1 MGIRTSEYLKGVHD
15 IPHQGN
21 IRHSTGTATVYQQLD
36 GLVREKE
43 RLQKQRR
50 MWSAKARRLQER
62 IAQLDAQARALLT
75 TLEPLI
81 REAEEEVPYALPLP
95 D

>member
-1 MGIRTSEYLKGVHD
+1 MRVRTSEYLKSAHD

-21 IRHSTGTATVYQQLD
+21 IRRISGTGTVFQQLD

-43 RLQKQRR
+43 RLEKQRSI
-50 MWSAKARRLQER
+50 WLAKARRLEER
-62 IAQLDAQARALLT
+62 IAQLDSQAQALLE

-81 REAEEEVPYALPLP
+81 REAEEEVPYPLP
-95 D
+95 R

>member
-1 MGIRTSEYLKGVHD
+1 MGVRTSEYLKSAHD

-21 IRHSTGTATVYQQLD
+21 IRHSTGTGTVYQQLD

-50 MWSAKARRLQER
+50 MWLAKARRLEDR
-62 IAQLDAQARALLT
+62 ITQLDSQAQALLE

-95 D
+95 R